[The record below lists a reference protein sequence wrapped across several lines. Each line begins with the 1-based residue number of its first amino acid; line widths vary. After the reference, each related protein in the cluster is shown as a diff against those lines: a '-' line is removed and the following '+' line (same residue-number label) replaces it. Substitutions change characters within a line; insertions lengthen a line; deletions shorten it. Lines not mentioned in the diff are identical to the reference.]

1 MTIQILNLI
10 IKIKEN
16 IEKYSIKIQIEIIFM
31 IVKVIMMMKVF
42 LIMMNQIMNKMFLIS
57 KMPLDYKFITIS
69 HKKKLV
75 IFKDYLFLK
84 HKIKANPYQN
94 KF

>member
-1 MTIQILNLI
+1 
-10 IKIKEN
+10 
-16 IEKYSIKIQIEIIFM
+16 
-31 IVKVIMMMKVF
+31 
-42 LIMMNQIMNKMFLIS
+42 MNQIMNKMFLIS